1 MLLSNLIASHQE
13 TYADIQAKIDELQEQ
28 QRKIQAY
35 LQQLGSVE
43 SQMVSAVQMLQEAI
57 FSINEVCPDQLAEY
71 QQTVAGL
78 FSSPVAMLES
88 SQPEPQ
94 PEPTP
99 NPEPEQ
105 PSNATENKP
114 TDQKDS
120 LFKFK
125 ISHGGDYITY
135 WTEDDDELVTTMF
148 KDLKI
153 RPRDKKPTDG
163 YNPFAGD
170 GVVYVAYLTSKAF
183 AKIEDKADYLNA
195 YEEFK
200 SVALAVYDKL
210 NYEHNLNNLVPIY
223 RIRRAIGERVNRTE
237 FNDFLLEMQADDI
250 FQLQGGTVEDNARD
264 KIEDSISTE
273 LNGLRCYAKRLKP

>member
-13 TYADIQAKIDELQEQ
+13 AYADIQAKIEELQEQ

-94 PEPTP
+94 SEPTP

-105 PSNATENKP
+105 PSNVVQFPSNATVDVEP
-114 TDQKDS
+114 TV
-120 LFKFK
+120 
-125 ISHGGDYITY
+125 
-135 WTEDDDELVTTMF
+135 TEDDSAELIKNILDKTDSMDWNGYRKFVNLHQLRIHQQKRPAVREVFVTYLESRDADELRRM
-148 KDLKI
+148 I
-153 RPRDKKPTDG
+153 
-163 YNPFAGD
+163 A
-170 GVVYVAYLTSKAF
+170 A
-183 AKIEDKADYLNA
+183 IEK
-195 YEEFK
+195 
-200 SVALAVYDKL
+200 V
-210 NYEHNLNNLVPIY
+210 
-223 RIRRAIGERVNRTE
+223 
-237 FNDFLLEMQADDI
+237 
-250 FQLQGGTVEDNARD
+250 
-264 KIEDSISTE
+264 
-273 LNGLRCYAKRLKP
+273 

>member
-13 TYADIQAKIDELQEQ
+13 SYADIQARIEELQEQ

-105 PSNATENKP
+105 PSNVVQFPSNATVDVEP
-114 TDQKDS
+114 TV
-120 LFKFK
+120 
-125 ISHGGDYITY
+125 
-135 WTEDDDELVTTMF
+135 TEDDVTAELIKEILDKT
-148 KDLKI
+148 DLMDWNGYRKFVKLYQLPEGI
-153 RPRDKKPTDG
+153 HQQKRPKVREVFVRYLESIG
-163 YNPFAGD
+163 AGD
-170 GVVYVAYLTSKAF
+170 LRGMIAA
-183 AKIEDKADYLNA
+183 IEK
-195 YEEFK
+195 
-200 SVALAVYDKL
+200 V
-210 NYEHNLNNLVPIY
+210 
-223 RIRRAIGERVNRTE
+223 
-237 FNDFLLEMQADDI
+237 
-250 FQLQGGTVEDNARD
+250 
-264 KIEDSISTE
+264 
-273 LNGLRCYAKRLKP
+273 

>member
-1 MLLSNLIASHQE
+1 MLLSNLIASHQA
-13 TYADIQAKIDELQEQ
+13 TYADIQARIEELQEQ

-57 FSINEVCPDQLAEY
+57 HSINEVCPDQLAEY

-94 PEPTP
+94 SPTP
-99 NPEPEQ
+99 SPEPEQ
-105 PSNATENKP
+105 PSNVVQFPSNATVEVTVQTEATEPENEP

-125 ISHGGDYITY
+125 ISHYGDYITY
-135 WTEDDDELVTTMF
+135 WTEDNDELVTTMF

-183 AKIEDKADYLNA
+183 AKIEDKADYLD
-195 YEEFK
+195 EG
-200 SVALAVYDKL
+200 KL
-210 NYEHNLNNLVPIY
+210 
-223 RIRRAIGERVNRTE
+223 
-237 FNDFLLEMQADDI
+237 D
-250 FQLQGGTVEDNARD
+250 
-264 KIEDSISTE
+264 
-273 LNGLRCYAKRLKP
+273 